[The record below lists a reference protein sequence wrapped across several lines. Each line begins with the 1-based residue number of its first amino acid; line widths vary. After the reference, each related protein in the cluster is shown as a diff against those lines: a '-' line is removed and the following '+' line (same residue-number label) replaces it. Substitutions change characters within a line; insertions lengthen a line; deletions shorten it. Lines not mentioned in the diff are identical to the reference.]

1 MGRRA
6 GLLLA
11 WACGLLSTVSAED
24 YSPTPEAMPYFPE
37 MKDGK
42 CFFPF
47 HYKNGVFYDCVKF
60 KAKHKWCSLTQ
71 NFEGYWKYCSD
82 EDLAKCVFPFWYR
95 RTIYWGCTDDADAFG
110 RKWCS
115 LTQNFNKERVWKFCQ
130 MS

>member
-1 MGRRA
+1 MQA
-6 GLLLA
+6 GLRSGRNQPSEERHVAGLRPPPRDGGS
-11 WACGLLSTVSAED
+11 ACV
-24 YSPTPEAMPYFPE
+24 PP
-37 MKDGK
+37 DGK

-115 LTQNFNKERVWKFCQ
+115 LTQNYNKERVWKFCG
-130 MS
+130 